1 VSDPGEIRLLKRRLR
16 RSIIERRDA
25 LPAPER
31 QAASLSIARTVMAL
45 DEMREASTVHLFAS
59 FGSEVDTSPIIERLL
74 ETGRRPVLPVV
85 LAEQWTMEH
94 AAISSL
100 ADLEP
105 GFKDIP
111 EPKVSC
117 PRVTPDKIDLVIV
130 PGVAFDRSGGRLGY
144 GGGFYDR
151 FLAESA
157 APRVAVAFWLQVF
170 DDVPRDE
177 HDLPVHA
184 IVTEREIIRSGSRRP

>member
-1 VSDPGEIRLLKRRLR
+1 MSDPEEIRLLKRRLR
-16 RSIIERRDA
+16 RTVIGRRDA
-25 LPAPER
+25 LTPRER
-31 QAASLSIARTVMAL
+31 EQRSRAIARTVLDL

-59 FGSEVDTSPIIERLL
+59 FGSEVDTTPIIENLL

-85 LAEQWTMEH
+85 VRERWTMEH

-100 ADLEP
+100 DDLVP

-111 EPKVSC
+111 EPRPDC
-117 PRVTPDKIDLVIV
+117 PRVEPREIDLVIV
-130 PGVAFDRSGGRLGY
+130 PGVAFGRGCGRMGY

-151 FLAESA
+151 FLAA
-157 APRVAVAFWLQVF
+157 CPAPRMAIAFSLQVVEE
-170 DDVPRDE
+170 VPCDE

-184 IVTEREIIRSGSRRP
+184 IVTEREVIRST